1 MSIAITERTATART
15 MPADTA
21 ATGKPSD
28 RRWAKRRTGVMA
40 GQIADLVSG
49 AQISCVIRD
58 MSATGARLAF
68 GGVWRNGAN
77 DAGDVPDNFVLIVR
91 IDKIEVDCEV
101 VWRLANAIGVRF
113 KGGMR
118 PLTLG
123 LVPRAA
129 TPVPTRV

>member
-1 MSIAITERTATART
+1 MSMATTEAAVVTRQRPIAAPATA
-15 MPADTA
+15 
-21 ATGKPSD
+21 KPSD

-40 GQIADLVSG
+40 GQVVDLVSG

-77 DAGDVPDNFVLIVR
+77 DAGDVPDKFVLIVR

-101 VWRLANAIGVRF
+101 VWRLANAVGVRF

-123 LVPRAA
+123 VAPRQA
-129 TPVPTRV
+129 TPLPSRR